1 MEKPVL
7 YNSNREFEHQQW
19 KGEIAFWK
27 EELESFNI
35 KLSEFITRWGDKEVL
50 DQIGD
55 YQKQFIFHG
64 GVIED
69 LLEALEHQ
77 ELFIMAQTD
86 AGKLKHD
93 ANLVKD
99 HKDFRN
105 RMETQREIYAELK
118 KNVFRFLEEHL

>member
-1 MEKPVL
+1 MEKPIL

-27 EELESFNI
+27 EELKSFNI
-35 KLSEFITRWGDKEVL
+35 KLSEFITRWGEKEVL
-50 DQIGD
+50 DKIGD

-69 LLEALEHQ
+69 LLEALEQQ
-77 ELFIMAQTD
+77 EVFIMAQSD
-86 AGKLKHD
+86 AGKLKKD
-93 ANLVKD
+93 TELVKK
-99 HKDFRN
+99 HKSFRN

-118 KNVFRFLEEHL
+118 KDVFRFLENNL